1 MDLLSTI
8 LNAKQGGAVRELA
21 GSLGLDEG
29 QAASAIAAL
38 LPSLIQGMERNTA
51 APGGLD
57 GLMGA
62 LTGGGHQRYLDDPS
76 TLSRP
81 ETNADGKAILGHLLG
96 SKDVSRHVAGR
107 AAEQTGLSV
116 DLLKQALPMVAA
128 LLMGSMSRHAGQL
141 KQGAPGAA
149 SGDLLGGLS
158 LLLDANHDGSVAD
171 DLMGFAK
178 KLF

>member
-8 LNAKQGGAVRELA
+8 LNARQGGAVREVA
-21 GSLGLDEG
+21 GSLGLDER
-29 QAASAIAAL
+29 QATSAIAAL
-38 LPSLIQGMERNTA
+38 LPALTQGMKRNTA
-51 APGGLD
+51 SPGGLE

-81 ETNADGKAILGHLLG
+81 ETTADGNAILGHLLG
-96 SKDVSRHVAGR
+96 SKDVSRQVAGR
-107 AAEQTGLSV
+107 AAQQTGLDV
-116 DLLKQALPMVAA
+116 GVLKQALPLVAT

-141 KQGAPGAA
+141 NQGAPGAA
-149 SGDLLGGLS
+149 SENLLGGLS
-158 LLLDANHDGSVAD
+158 SLLDANHDGSVAD

>member
-38 LPSLIQGMERNTA
+38 LPALIQGMERNTA

-62 LTGGGHQRYLDDPS
+62 LTGGGHQRYLEEPA
-76 TLSRP
+76 TLARP
-81 ETNADGKAILGHLLG
+81 ETTADGNAILGHLLG
-96 SKDVSRHVAGR
+96 SKEVSRHVAGR
-107 AAEQTGLSV
+107 AAQQTGLDAGV
-116 DLLKQALPMVAA
+116 LKQALPLVAA

-141 KQGAPGAA
+141 KQAAPGAA

-158 LLLDANHDGSVAD
+158 SLLDANHDGSVAD